1 MKRFLGVLALAI
13 AWPGMIV
20 GTTAAGASTAAAQ
33 VAAPPCL
40 VADDTCKESMAVGT
54 YNFWYFRSYSLLT
67 PNPDIRRA
75 VIVMHGLNRD
85 APTYFAT
92 AVSALGNDRDP
103 SLLVIAPHFKGFVRN
118 SPTCSDALE
127 ADELHWSC
135 TGQGSINRWDDGGQ
149 ARDSGP
155 DVIYSFDMIDSLL
168 TILADTTVF
177 PNLAKVTIAGHSDGG
192 QFTQRY
198 AAGNLMDSGLPLP
211 GVRSTVGSAARP
223 AVRSVAPRGAQ
234 PTVINVP
241 IKYVIANPSSYM
253 YLSPM
258 RLVKGATCLEDGT
271 CTANPPFVTD
281 WDPTA
286 ECPAAY
292 NTYKYGLDGRT
303 YGYMDSSQPG
313 FSDAEVASRFT
324 ARAVAYLMGEQD
336 QLSNSQFDVSCAGN
350 AQGSHLAGDGSGL
363 LGGRRE
369 RGTIFW
375 NYMRRQ
381 GASHTLTIVPTCGHD
396 HICMLSS
403 TQMIQ
408 AIMY

>member
-1 MKRFLGVLALAI
+1 
-13 AWPGMIV
+13 
-20 GTTAAGASTAAAQ
+20 
-33 VAAPPCL
+33 
-40 VADDTCKESMAVGT
+40 
-54 YNFWYFRSYSLLT
+54 
-67 PNPDIRRA
+67 
-75 VIVMHGLNRD
+75 
-85 APTYFAT
+85 
-92 AVSALGNDRDP
+92 
-103 SLLVIAPHFKGFVRN
+103 
-118 SPTCSDALE
+118 
-127 ADELHWSC
+127 
-135 TGQGSINRWDDGGQ
+135 
-149 ARDSGP
+149 
-155 DVIYSFDMIDSLL
+155 
-168 TILADTTVF
+168 
-177 PNLAKVTIAGHSDGG
+177 
-192 QFTQRY
+192 
-198 AAGNLMDSGLPLP
+198 
-211 GVRSTVGSAARP
+211 
-223 AVRSVAPRGAQ
+223 
-234 PTVINVP
+234 
-241 IKYVIANPSSYM
+241 
-253 YLSPM
+253 
-258 RLVKGATCLEDGT
+258 
-271 CTANPPFVTD
+271 VTD

-363 LGGRRE
+363 VGGRRE